1 VGRSVSEPTFFAKSR
16 LARYVDEVNRL
27 SGNRPAVAAFLD
39 PPSNDLSSDHLSV
52 NSLEVESV
60 KKIAAYHRWKWQS
73 DRGHV
78 ALCLHQVV
86 EYTDAG
92 RKCGINIIYDKHSSK
107 WRFLSTTG
115 SKMEEAYKHRPVMAY
130 NNPFGSP
137 SHCGVEFKRVLKEHT
152 AAQFARRLSGK
163 RFHLVDP
170 DPGKKIPASSKR
182 RR

>member
-1 VGRSVSEPTFFAKSR
+1 VKEPTFSAKSQ
-16 LARYVDEVNRL
+16 LARYIDEVNRL

-39 PPSNDLSSDHLSV
+39 PPSSDPSNDHLSV
-52 NSLEVESV
+52 NSLELEPI
-60 KKIAAYHRWKWQS
+60 KRIAAYHCWKWQG
-73 DRGHV
+73 DRGQV
-78 ALCLHQVV
+78 ALCVHQVI

-107 WRFLSTTG
+107 WQFLPASG
-115 SKMEEAYKHRPVMAY
+115 SKTQEAYKHRPVMAY

-137 SHCGVEFKRVLKEHT
+137 SHCGVEFKRALKEHT

-163 RFHLVDP
+163 RFHLVAPSP
-170 DPGKKIPASSKR
+170 DNKLRDSSKR